1 MMLPKHTSER
11 AIIKRITIEQFAKI
25 LESINEGV
33 TLPFIANSLN
43 MGENEFI
50 HFIYE
55 PAITNGFKA
64 FA

>member
-11 AIIKRITIEQFAKI
+11 AMIKRITIEQFAII
-25 LESINEGV
+25 LEFIDEGV
-33 TLPFIANSLN
+33 TLQAIADSLN
-43 MGENEFI
+43 MGKNEFI

>member
-1 MMLPKHTSER
+1 M
-11 AIIKRITIEQFAKI
+11 IKRITIEQFATM
-25 LESINEGV
+25 LEYIGEGV
-33 TLPFIANSLN
+33 TLQAIADNLN

-55 PAITNGFKA
+55 PAITDGFEA